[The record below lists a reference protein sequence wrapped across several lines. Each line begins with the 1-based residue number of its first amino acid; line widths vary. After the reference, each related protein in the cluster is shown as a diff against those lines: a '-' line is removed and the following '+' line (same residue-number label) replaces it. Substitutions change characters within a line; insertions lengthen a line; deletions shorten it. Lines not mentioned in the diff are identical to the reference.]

1 MKRFRMIRGILC
13 LAAALLAAVP
23 AGGAEGAFEI
33 ADEGLEL
40 TETVSIYYPVVT
52 GGGDE
57 ALRTQI
63 NDLIRERCRVGDYL
77 SRAAR
82 LLSGGS
88 LRADWRGG
96 AEGDVLSV
104 AVSAE
109 GAVET
114 ARNTHVWTAVT
125 VDLRDGREI
134 PLTDLFSDGEAARE
148 KIKAYLEEAVAPEL
162 SAHLQNSELT
172 PLPELFLLERTG
184 LTLLYPVEQLSTLSD
199 RAGDIR
205 IGWNV
210 LEDVLDLGEG
220 SIADRIGVRDMISLT
235 ESGAER
241 LRAAA
246 ETGGLTDVPAWIG
259 DSMKELTD
267 RYHLLTDWD
276 GIEEGRLFALEGG
289 CFRGIFLVTD
299 DLSPDWRDSVVRG
312 IRMDQGCLWG
322 LCPGET
328 PRAEWLDV
336 LGEPD
341 GSAEVGAEKA
351 EANRLVPGTCDYYRC
366 GDYLL
371 QLYSDGDGTLVSV
384 MLTE

>member
-184 LTLLYPVEQLSTLSD
+184 LTLLYPVEQLSTLTYNQYAPVLMTSVD
-199 RAGDIR
+199 TDPKLCAEERRAIMQR
-205 IGWNV
+205 
-210 LEDVLDLGEG
+210 LGAG
-220 SIADRIGVRDMISLT
+220 RWQVF
-235 ESGAER
+235 GAH
-241 LRAAA
+241 
-246 ETGGLTDVPAWIG
+246 G
-259 DSMKELTD
+259 MK
-267 RYHLLTDWD
+267 
-276 GIEEGRLFALEGG
+276 
-289 CFRGIFLVTD
+289 
-299 DLSPDWRDSVVRG
+299 
-312 IRMDQGCLWG
+312 
-322 LCPGET
+322 
-328 PRAEWLDV
+328 
-336 LGEPD
+336 
-341 GSAEVGAEKA
+341 K
-351 EANRLVPGTCDYYRC
+351 DY
-366 GDYLL
+366 
-371 QLYSDGDGTLVSV
+371 QVQAQ
-384 MLTE
+384 

>member
-1 MKRFRMIRGILC
+1 MKLFRMIRGILC

-52 GGGDE
+52 GGRDE

-289 CFRGIFLVTD
+289 CFRGVYLMTD
-299 DLSPDWRDSVVRG
+299 DLTRSWENSKVQG

-322 LCPGET
+322 LCIGET
-328 PRAEWLDV
+328 PRDSWISI
-336 LGEPD
+336 LGKPD
-341 GSAEVGAEKA
+341 GSAEKKKKKA
-351 EANRLVPGTCDYYRC
+351 EANRIEPGTCDYYSC
-366 GDYLL
+366 GEYQLR
-371 QLYSDGDGTLVSV
+371 LYSAESGILISV
-384 MLTE
+384 VLAE